1 RGGAGGEFWT
11 KDPPRGG
18 NPLLNARLPNLIVTP
33 HTAWASREAL
43 DRLFEI
49 LLANIH
55 AFVKGEAQ
63 NRVV

>member
-1 RGGAGGEFWT
+1 E
-11 KDPPRGG
+11 PPRGG